1 MRASA
6 LLNTF
11 LDAFMDT
18 LSETTPAGFLRRLG
32 AMAYD
37 TLLLLALLMMLS
49 YPYVWLT
56 GGAKPGLIVKT
67 LYQIYLLAI
76 VCSFYGSFWV
86 RGGQTLGMR
95 SWRIKLVRAD
105 GGALTWAIAL
115 KRLAFALLSLLSL
128 GLGFLWV
135 LFDRDKLAWHDR
147 LSGTRMIL
155 LPKNRGGRAA
165 AANSGKSDQE
175 K

>member
-1 MRASA
+1 MS
-6 LLNTF
+6 
-11 LDAFMDT
+11 DAA
-18 LSETTPAGFLRRLG
+18 TPLPLPPPGLLRRLG

-56 GGAKPGLIVKT
+56 GGDHPGLLVKT

-76 VCSFYGSFWV
+76 CFLFYGGFWV

-95 SWRIKLVRAD
+95 TWRIKLVRRD
-105 GGALTWAIAL
+105 DEPITWIDAL
-115 KRLAFALLSLLSL
+115 KRFGSAWVSLLCL

-135 LFDRDKLAWHDR
+135 LFDRDKLAWHDKF
-147 LSGTRMIL
+147 SGTRL
-155 LPKNRGGRAA
+155 VWLRK
-165 AANSGKSDQE
+165 
-175 K
+175 

>member
-1 MRASA
+1 MS
-6 LLNTF
+6 
-11 LDAFMDT
+11 DAA
-18 LSETTPAGFLRRLG
+18 TPLPLPPPGLLRRLG

-56 GGAKPGLIVKT
+56 GDDHPGLLVKT

-76 VCSFYGSFWV
+76 CFLFYGGFWV

-95 SWRIKLVRAD
+95 TWRIKLVRRD
-105 GGALTWAIAL
+105 DEPITWIDAL
-115 KRLAFALLSLLSL
+115 KRFGSAWVSLLCL

-135 LFDRDKLAWHDR
+135 LFDRDKLAWHDKF
-147 LSGTRMIL
+147 SGTRL
-155 LPKNRGGRAA
+155 VWLRK
-165 AANSGKSDQE
+165 
-175 K
+175 